1 MTPTWGGSSTPPK
14 LLALPTGKPPS
25 CRHPSGSGSCRDSW
39 TACNWIQHFWVGR
52 RRRHKLCT
60 DSYGRFPRCHAEIQF
75 GKSFTLLGQVA
86 GLTNDIYIQIGQTL
100 DQIRQRPRTH
110 APQRAHRTKLGTRT
124 RSSRGGNCTQDSS
137 FFFRLLSTL
146 ATLLSEGVVR
156 TRGMGKSRREKM
168 YNCGY

>member
-1 MTPTWGGSSTPPK
+1 MVKFNPPK

-86 GLTNDIYIQIGQTL
+86 VLTNDIYIQIEQTSGSNSVEAT
-100 DQIRQRPRTH
+100 RTH
-110 APQRAHRTKLGTRT
+110 APRRAHRTL
-124 RSSRGGNCTQDSS
+124 SSRGGNCTQDSNFLFVYS
-137 FFFRLLSTL
+137 LP
-146 ATLLSEGVVR
+146 
-156 TRGMGKSRREKM
+156 SRR
-168 YNCGY
+168 CFLRVW